1 MRRFNFLIIISLLG
15 ACSPKLHLPHIDM
28 PKEYISPHSQN
39 HAKRISDEWWQ
50 VFQSPLLDTLEI
62 IALQNNKDLKMAV
75 SNIESSRYELAIAR
89 SEFLPE
95 VEAEIEANAK
105 YQTLEGRDYE
115 LAIQPNIT
123 WNVSLFGALRHTVGA
138 ARAEILASEWAYEGV
153 KLSLTVQ
160 VATAYFSILQ
170 YRQSLDIA
178 RHSLKLRKESAAL
191 IDSLSHYGMS
201 TGLDLDQ
208 AQSLVY
214 ASQSDVEEYR
224 RALDQAKFSLAV
236 LLGKAPEYVTE
247 LDWGSAL
254 EITSPPTDIPVGLPS
269 DLLARRPDLM
279 ESWYELQAAAAKVG
293 IARSNRFP
301 SIALTTDGGLIGST
315 VKELFT
321 SGYWSWGAA
330 AQLAQPIF
338 SFGRLKRKEQ
348 IARVEYEDAVLEY
361 EKSVLTA
368 LKEVESS
375 LVGIST
381 YKSQAKQYAEYVDAN
396 KRIAELTM
404 ALYRNGMNNYLDVIS
419 TQQTWYNSQMQLIGL
434 ISEQY
439 INYANLVM
447 ALGGGWQERD

>member
-1 MRRFNFLIIISLLG
+1 
-15 ACSPKLHLPHIDM
+15 
-28 PKEYISPHSQN
+28 
-39 HAKRISDEWWQ
+39 
-50 VFQSPLLDTLEI
+50 
-62 IALQNNKDLKMAV
+62 
-75 SNIESSRYELAIAR
+75 
-89 SEFLPE
+89 
-95 VEAEIEANAK
+95 
-105 YQTLEGRDYE
+105 
-115 LAIQPNIT
+115 
-123 WNVSLFGALRHTVGA
+123 
-138 ARAEILASEWAYEGV
+138 
-153 KLSLTVQ
+153 
-160 VATAYFSILQ
+160 
-170 YRQSLDIA
+170 
-178 RHSLKLRKESAAL
+178 
-191 IDSLSHYGMS
+191 
-201 TGLDLDQ
+201 
-208 AQSLVY
+208 
-214 ASQSDVEEYR
+214 
-224 RALDQAKFSLAV
+224 
-236 LLGKAPEYVTE
+236 
-247 LDWGSAL
+247 
-254 EITSPPTDIPVGLPS
+254 PPTDIPVGLPS

-279 ESWYELQAAAAKVG
+279 KSWYELQAAAAKVG

-338 SFGRLKRKEQ
+338 SFDRLKRKEQ